1 MTAIDN
7 YLAVHAKAISLRT
20 ARAEILA
27 GNLANADTPGYRA
40 KDIDFKQLLLDASEN
55 TTRLST
61 THKSHVDVSDQ
72 YAGAELIVRDAPQG
86 ALDKNTV
93 DSEFERAQFADNDI
107 RYHASIQF
115 LNSRIS
121 GLIRAIRGE

>member
-1 MTAIDN
+1 MTTIDN
-7 YLAVHAKAISLRT
+7 YLAVHARAISLRT

-40 KDIDFKQLLLDASEN
+40 KDINFQQILQDAGSG
-55 TTRLST
+55 TPGLKT
-61 THKSHVDVSDQ
+61 THKSHLELGDQ
-72 YAGAELIVRDAPQG
+72 YAGTQLIMRDSPQG
-86 ALDKNTV
+86 SLDQNTV

-107 RYHASIQF
+107 RYQASIQF
-115 LNSRIS
+115 INSRIS